1 MKMVAA
7 RTDRWKKAATRR
19 ARRSRSA
26 LALWR
31 IVLIAAAVVLPCRH
45 AANAAENRVILL
57 RGWLSV
63 FSGGL
68 DELAQEL
75 KAKGFDAEV
84 RKHLYW
90 TDVVNDLLREWAAGK
105 IGTLTLVGHSQ
116 GGNDAVEIAY
126 ALELNHIPVNLIV
139 ALAPYYPKPL
149 PGNVMRALDYYQ
161 EGGWGSPLT
170 PGAGFHGTLAN
181 YNVANDPNIHH
192 FNIDDNARIRAEV
205 LREILAVPQAAAAP
219 PKPEPPGRKR
229 PPPARR

>member
-1 MKMVAA
+1 MRLVAA
-7 RTDRWKKAATRR
+7 RADRTVKLAVRR
-19 ARRSRSA
+19 ARRSRPARRLGWSA
-26 LALWR
+26 LVAAA
-31 IVLIAAAVVLPCRH
+31 IVLMVGDAASAG
-45 AANAAENRVILL
+45 ENRVILL

-68 DELAQEL
+68 DALAREL
-75 KAKGFDAEV
+75 KANGFDAEV

-105 IGTLTLVGHSQ
+105 IATLTLVGHSQ

-126 ALELNHIPVNLIV
+126 ALEQNHIPVNLIV

-149 PGNVMRALDYYQ
+149 PGNVMRAVDYYQ

-170 PGAGFHGTLAN
+170 PGGGFHGTLAN

-205 LREILAVPQAAAAP
+205 LREILAVPLASAAR